1 MYNLLKCKN
10 KGVCACLN
18 LLPEF
23 IRFLLVHVLWKIV
36 SNHSEL
42 IFSRLFIFY
51 EALTTLQSWRVSACL
66 TFLQT
71 ETTWHFCMLFS
82 NCHFFVLTLG
92 LIAVY
97 DGLSRTAHSMWNFYK
112 PWIRTPKRCYF
123 ILSPLS
129 LSWGFHS
136 SVQNLTDFF
145 KELSI
150 GLFRLHSQAGI
161 AHLDLDIVSK
171 QCAFFNLPSLCI
183 YEHWILSV
191 VLLSSHT
198 VQFGVTTVWLYRE

>member
-1 MYNLLKCKN
+1 M
-10 KGVCACLN
+10 
-18 LLPEF
+18 
-23 IRFLLVHVLWKIV
+23 FLLVHVLWKIV

-82 NCHFFVLTLG
+82 NCHFFVLSLG
-92 LIAVY
+92 LIPVY
-97 DGLSRTAHSMWNFYK
+97 DGLSRTTHSMWNSYK
-112 PWIRTPKRCYF
+112 PWIHKPKRCYF

-129 LSWGFHS
+129 LSWEFHS
-136 SVQNLTDFF
+136 SIQNLTDFF

-161 AHLDLDIVSK
+161 THLDLDIVSK
-171 QCAFFNLPSLCI
+171 QCAFSTCHPFAFMNTEFYLLFYCPVTRYSLVSQQYGCTGSKVTNT
-183 YEHWILSV
+183 HSV
-191 VLLSSHT
+191 IFEYHELLYH
-198 VQFGVTTVWLYRE
+198 